1 MVQKYFPAR
10 SLGDAHVSRSSSRVS
25 LRSHTSSQLQ
35 CRGFPPKLSTSAV
48 RGDPFILAYTGIRRK
63 SGSGGIFFSL
73 LEVMSSLMRRKQ
85 KKQKTTHW
93 VGIKDTDNWNA
104 WLLLFFLSTN
114 CFLLNLSPPGVL
126 TSQPIILN
134 FQIFLSV
141 IYWEERKCRTP
152 VCWITCRLYV
162 CYYICI

>member
-93 VGIKDTDNWNA
+93 VGIKDTDHWNA
-104 WLLLFFLSTN
+104 WLLLFVVDK
-114 CFLLNLSPPGVL
+114 LNTPGVSI
-126 TSQPIILN
+126 SQPIILN

-152 VCWITCRLYV
+152 VCWITCRLCV